1 MNVTSQEFHQV
12 AFSLKELNKVN
23 SKHILENW
31 QREIVAQ
38 TLYFRGPLVGVT
50 RRSSWN
56 NVKNLGGEPSMC
68 LTLSCALVSPNN
80 RGINFWWGMNVEVS
94 RGKAWKHPGDRAVHG
109 RVLRLTLIHP
119 ELSCMKSLGLPRQKD
134 DDTAFFA
141 SGVLK
146 KKKKV
151 SRCLLCSLLYYLWW
165 WFRPEGVQE
174 NHLFE
179 QETGTLEGCAV

>member
-80 RGINFWWGMNVEVS
+80 RHQLLVGNERRGIKG
-94 RGKAWKHPGDRAVHG
+94 
-109 RVLRLTLIHP
+109 
-119 ELSCMKSLGLPRQKD
+119 KSL
-134 DDTAFFA
+134 
-141 SGVLK
+141 
-146 KKKKV
+146 
-151 SRCLLCSLLYYLWW
+151 
-165 WFRPEGVQE
+165 
-174 NHLFE
+174 
-179 QETGTLEGCAV
+179 ETPWR